1 MLDANHHF
9 QAVSPTEAGVDP
21 AGILAFLDACAEK
34 GRDLHSILLV
44 RGGKAVAE
52 GYFAPYLP
60 GDKQHVFSVS
70 KSWTSTAVGLAS
82 DEGRLSVKDKV
93 ISFFPEKL
101 PAEVSENLADM
112 EVRDLLRMGTGHDTA
127 ALPALIRT
135 ADSDWA
141 ESFLHWP
148 VEHRPGSKFVYNSGA
163 SYMLSAIV
171 QKVTGEDLITY
182 LTPRLFEPLGIT
194 GVCWDRSPQGICC
207 GGWGIHVST
216 EDIAKLGL
224 LYLNGGVF
232 DGKRIL
238 SEEWVREATSP
249 QIDNAPS
256 SDSPDWKQGYGY
268 QIWRCQHGCFR
279 FDGAYGQYMVAFP
292 EQDAVLVL
300 TSFVGNMQ
308 EVLDDVWAYLLP
320 AFQKAP
326 LPASPAEDALKQ
338 RLRTLS
344 CPIPKGI
351 GQAAAAEFL
360 CGENEFGLESL
371 RLTSTKEGGVIEF
384 SANGTVFRIPFGTER
399 YQTADIAGFPVY
411 PDMIGNHGLGS
422 AVSDQ
427 PVGASGCWTDGTLN
441 LRIIYR
447 GTPHHMDFHLK
458 TDGGPTLSFAYP
470 CDNFRGEDHHACIPL
485 VPIGRAAEKRP

>member
-1 MLDANHHF
+1 MLNANHHF

-224 LYLNGGVF
+224 LYLNGGVV

-238 SEEWVREATSP
+238 SQEWVREATSP

-320 AFQKAP
+320 ALQKAP

-344 CPIPKGI
+344 CPFPKGI

-371 RLTSTKEGGVIEF
+371 RLTSTEEGGVIEI

-399 YQTADIAGFPVY
+399 YQTADITGFPVY

-427 PVGASGCWTDGTLN
+427 PVGASGCWTDGILN

-485 VPIGRAAEKRP
+485 VSIGRAAEKRP

>member
-1 MLDANHHF
+1 MLNANHHF

-34 GRDLHSILLV
+34 GRDLHSILLI

-232 DGKRIL
+232 GGKRIL

-320 AFQKAP
+320 AFQEAP
-326 LPASPAEDALKQ
+326 LPDSPAEKALEQ
-338 RLRTLS
+338 RLQTLS
-344 CPIPKGI
+344 SPIPQGS
-351 GQAAAAEFL
+351 GRTGAAEFL
-360 CGENEFGLESL
+360 CGENDFGLESL
-371 RLTSTKEGGVIEF
+371 QVRASKDGGVLTV
-384 SANGTVFRIPFGTER
+384 AVNGTNFQIPFGTDSYR
-399 YQTADIAGFPVY
+399 LADITGFPVY
-411 PDMIGNHGLGS
+411 PDMIGNRGVGS
-422 AVSDQ
+422 AAADQ
-427 PVGASGCWTDGTLN
+427 PIGTAGCWTDETLT
-441 LRIIYR
+441 LRIVYR
-447 GTPHHMDFHLK
+447 GTHHHMDFHLK
-458 TDGGPTLSFAYP
+458 TDGDPSFSFAYP
-470 CDNFRGEDHHACIPL
+470 CKNFRGEDQKTSISLTPVQIAL
-485 VPIGRAAEKRP
+485 EK